1 MIWNVANKTVN
12 GSLPMLAIFLVI
24 MITTRLTYIII
35 NKEKFSFSKE
45 CFTLFFICYIL
56 LLFQLVTSSD
66 ISSYGGINY
75 IPFTEIFRYKIGS
88 KMFILNVIGNIAIF
102 IPFGY
107 FISRYLKTKRHLPIF
122 MITIIT
128 SLCIELVQLY
138 IGRSFDIDDILLN
151 CIGGIIGHAFYLL
164 LDKINDHLPKFL
176 RSELFYSL
184 ICIVIMVIAF
194 LYLKGHIKIGALL

>member
-24 MITTRLTYIII
+24 MITTRITYLII

-66 ISSYGGINY
+66 ISAYGGTNY
-75 IPFTEIFRYKIGS
+75 ILFTEIFRYEIGS
-88 KMFILNVIGNIAIF
+88 KMFILNVIGNIALF

-107 FISRYLKTKRHLPIF
+107 FISSYLKTRKHLPILF
-122 MITIIT
+122 ITLIT
-128 SLCIELVQLY
+128 SLCIEFVQLY

-151 CIGGIIGHAFYLL
+151 CIGGIIGHVLYLI

-176 RSELFYSL
+176 RSELFYSILCIIIMGLL
-184 ICIVIMVIAF
+184 IW
-194 LYLKGHIKIGALL
+194 YLSGHIKIGVLS